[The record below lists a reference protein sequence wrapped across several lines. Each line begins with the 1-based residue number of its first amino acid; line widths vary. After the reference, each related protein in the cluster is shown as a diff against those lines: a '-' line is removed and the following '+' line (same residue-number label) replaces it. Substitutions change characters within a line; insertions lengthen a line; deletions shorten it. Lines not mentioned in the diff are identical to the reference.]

1 MSIEEQLKNLI
12 LKKYKSLR
20 QFAPYTGLPYS
31 TIAAILKRGIMNS
44 NIENVFKIC
53 EVLNISVDDLVN
65 GKIVEKVDFYI
76 EPDIFV
82 ETKNNTDQK
91 IPSVFLKEYL
101 KRIIKDGILVVD
113 NKPLDSN
120 EADFFNDSIS
130 LVFDQIRSKRNRFN
144 KK

>member
-53 EVLNISVDDLVN
+53 EVLKISVDDLVN

-76 EPDIFV
+76 EPDVFA
-82 ETKNNTDQK
+82 ETKNDNQK
-91 IPSVFLKEYL
+91 IPSVFLKEYI
-101 KRIIKDGILVVD
+101 KRIAKDGILVVD
-113 NKPLDSN
+113 NKPLNSD
-120 EADFFNDSIS
+120 EADFLNDSIS
-130 LVFDQIRSKRNRFN
+130 LVFDQIRNKRNRLN
-144 KK
+144 K

>member
-53 EVLNISVDDLVN
+53 EVLKISVDDLVN

-76 EPDIFV
+76 EPDVFA
-82 ETKNNTDQK
+82 ETKNDNQK
-91 IPSVFLKEYL
+91 IPSVFLKKYI
-101 KRIIKDGILVVD
+101 KRIAKDGILVVD
-113 NKPLDSN
+113 TLTYKPTFIYLK
-120 EADFFNDSIS
+120 S
-130 LVFDQIRSKRNRFN
+130 LQLLFI
-144 KK
+144 

>member
-53 EVLNISVDDLVN
+53 EVLKISVDDLVN

-76 EPDIFV
+76 EPDVFA
-82 ETKNNTDQK
+82 ETKNDNQK
-91 IPSVFLKEYL
+91 IPSVFLKEYI
-101 KRIIKDGILVVD
+101 KRIAKDEILVVD
-113 NKPLDSN
+113 NKPLNSD
-120 EADFFNDSIS
+120 EADFLNDSIS
-130 LVFDQIRSKRNRFN
+130 LVFDQIRNKRNRLN
-144 KK
+144 K